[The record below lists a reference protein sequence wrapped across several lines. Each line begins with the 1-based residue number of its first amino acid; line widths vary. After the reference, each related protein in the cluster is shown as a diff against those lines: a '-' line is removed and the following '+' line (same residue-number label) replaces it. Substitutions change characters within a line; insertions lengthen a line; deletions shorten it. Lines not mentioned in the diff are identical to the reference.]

1 MTNIYYKFDWLEPN
15 DTKWNLLIDFIKTNT
30 NIIELSESLIP
41 EFQKEKINI
50 HKFAENEL
58 NKFAEITIFE
68 QKIKPNYKY
77 ISYYD
82 QQKDIFRP
90 KLFYRFSSTNEL
102 VDKLFCYKKTNEFL
116 ENDVSLPAF
125 YKETIPIVWFADI
138 FIVIGLD
145 DKQKDN
151 FIKNGFELKLLE
163 NQNYPTCPIENF
175 NETIGISKAIK
186 NVIDIG
192 SQQRN
197 FENFQSSNKF
207 LLPTGEQ
214 KVGVIGEFYCML
226 FLKNLYSEPEF
237 EIDFSE
243 NRVDEI
249 YDIKITKSG
258 NEYKKIQVK
267 TVSVYSK
274 TRLTSKINNSDK
286 FDKLLVISL
295 DMNLYPIGLWI
306 INSVD
311 IKKSKKLIVPGIY
324 FDFNNET
331 AKTFKG
337 SEVFKIS
344 SNKID
349 EFNKF
354 MNEKY
359 MINRC

>member
-1 MTNIYYKFDWLEPN
+1 MKIKYYQIDWFEPIDN
-15 DTKWNLLIDFIKTNT
+15 KWNLLIDFIKANT
-30 NIIELSESLIP
+30 NIVEFSEPLFP
-41 EFQKEKINI
+41 EFQKDKITI

-58 NKFAEITIFE
+58 NKFVSTSIFE
-68 QKIKPNYKY
+68 QKISPNYKY

-90 KLFYRFSSTNEL
+90 NLFYRFSSTNEL
-102 VDKLFCYKKTNEFL
+102 IDKLFCFKTANEFL
-116 ENDVSLPAF
+116 ENDFSLPAF

-138 FIVIGLD
+138 FIVLGLD
-145 DKQKDN
+145 DNQKEN

-163 NQNYPTCPIENF
+163 NQNYPTCPIDNF

-186 NVIDIG
+186 NVIDFG

-207 LLPTGEQ
+207 LLPSGDQ

-226 FLKNLYSEPEF
+226 FLKNLYPAPEF
-237 EIDFSE
+237 EINFSE

-258 NEYKKIQVK
+258 KDYKNIQVK
-267 TVSVYSK
+267 TVSIYSK
-274 TRLTSKINNSDK
+274 TRLTSKINNPDK
-286 FDKLLVISL
+286 FDELIVISL
-295 DMNLYPIGLWI
+295 DMNLYPNGLWL
-306 INSVD
+306 INSNV
-311 IKKSKKLIVPGIY
+311 IEKSKKLIVPGIY
-324 FDFNNET
+324 FDFDNQI

-337 SEVFKIS
+337 SEIFKNS
-344 SNKID
+344 PNKID

-354 MNEKY
+354 MNDKY
-359 MINRC
+359 MIN